1 MNLPCEIVMDLVA
14 LYQDGLANP
23 VTKDSVAVH
32 LRTCPDCRQYY
43 KQYRRFSQRPSGMGQ
58 IPAENTA
65 EQEFCRLAEKMR
77 HRRMLI
83 GIGFFSY
90 VCASWCL
97 LVMLWMRMRKRG

>member
-1 MNLPCEIVMDLVA
+1 MNLPCEIVMDLVT

-23 VTKDSVAVH
+23 VTKDSVAAHCGLVPTAVGITNNIADS
-32 LRTCPDCRQYY
+32 LKNLPIWDRSLQ
-43 KQYRRFSQRPSGMGQ
+43 KN
-58 IPAENTA
+58 AA

>member
-1 MNLPCEIVMDLVA
+1 MNLPCESVMDLVA
-14 LYQDGLANP
+14 LYQDGLASA
-23 VTKDSVAVH
+23 VTKSNVAAH
-32 LRTCPDCRQYY
+32 LRTCSDCRRYY
-43 KQYRRFSQRPSGMGQ
+43 KQYRRFSRRPSHGGLMLSDN
-58 IPAENTA
+58 IA

-83 GIGFFSY
+83 GIGFLSY

>member
-23 VTKDSVAVH
+23 VTKDCVAAH
-32 LRTCPDCRQYY
+32 LRTCPHCRQYY
-43 KQYRRFSQRPSGMGQ
+43 KQYRRFSQRPSSMGQ

-83 GIGFFSY
+83 GIGFLSY